1 MRAKFIIK
9 YSRWWNRFD
18 EEVFDTFDEAYN
30 RYRELKQGGYEVV
43 QFRKEYILDLTYEVE
58 DKYEGEIK

>member
-1 MRAKFIIK
+1 MIGRFIVK
-9 YSRWWNRFD
+9 YVRYWNKYN
-18 EEVFDTFDEAYN
+18 EEVFDTFDEAYS

-58 DKYEGEIK
+58 DKYKGEIK